1 MNWVKLGFSRLEIK
15 EKKREGIIVSITRL
29 SFVWLPLLFR
39 DGTSCLVVSLKEHL
53 LLPLR
58 KRRRSLAVKMDH
70 YYTNRLCS
78 LGPMA
83 LFSKVLICS
92 SKCFE
97 TGFPGP
103 ISKKVV
109 RIPEKLWITR
119 ERTWSVFWPHHNV
132 VKRKWKFPLSKRQF
146 LCLLLVMMCI
156 STSSFNY

>member
-1 MNWVKLGFSRLEIK
+1 MFDEMSDWPVKFAAISALEKTTKEHGKKKGMNWVKLGFSRLEIK

-39 DGTSCLVVSLKEHL
+39 DRTSCLVVSLKEHL

-109 RIPEKLWITR
+109 RIPEKL
-119 ERTWSVFWPHHNV
+119 
-132 VKRKWKFPLSKRQF
+132 
-146 LCLLLVMMCI
+146 
-156 STSSFNY
+156 

>member
-1 MNWVKLGFSRLEIK
+1 VFDEMSDWPVKFTAISALEKTTKEHGKKKRGMNWVKLGFSRLEIK

-39 DGTSCLVVSLKEHL
+39 DRTSCLVVSLKEHL

-83 LFSKVLICS
+83 LFSKILICS
-92 SKCFE
+92 HFRE
-97 TGFPGP
+97 
-103 ISKKVV
+103 
-109 RIPEKLWITR
+109 EKLWITR
-119 ERTWSVFWPHHNV
+119 ERTWSV
-132 VKRKWKFPLSKRQF
+132 
-146 LCLLLVMMCI
+146 
-156 STSSFNY
+156 TS

>member
-1 MNWVKLGFSRLEIK
+1 MKCLTDLWSSQLYLLLEKTTKEHREKKGNELSKIRFFEIRDKRK

-58 KRRRSLAVKMDH
+58 KRRRSLAVKMDP

-109 RIPEKLWITR
+109 RIPEKLCTTR
-119 ERTWSVFWPHHNV
+119 ERTCSVG
-132 VKRKWKFPLSKRQF
+132 S
-146 LCLLLVMMCI
+146 
-156 STSSFNY
+156 

>member
-92 SKCFE
+92 SKCFD

-119 ERTWSVFWPHHNV
+119 ERTWSVG
-132 VKRKWKFPLSKRQF
+132 S
-146 LCLLLVMMCI
+146 
-156 STSSFNY
+156 